1 MAVLVKTAA
10 TLQVAMESTY
20 GTFVAPGTTDSL
32 LVEDPDFSVDLTTL
46 ERNFVRASISPTAII
61 NGRKI
66 ARMKFSMELRSN
78 GKNTG
83 LLADAPLISRLFRAC
98 GFALTASATATAK
111 IFQVGDHAN
120 PATALAVS
128 AASATNTT
136 AIMYVLRCTV
146 GGASATAQIQVF
158 SDTAGESMA
167 AATITSGT
175 PKTLGTKGATATIT
189 FSGSLVVGQEWVV
202 YLFPKGLLLN
212 PISANFESVSLLMN
226 KGGVQHQMPGC
237 YGTFDI
243 EAEAGQYAKV
253 NFDFQGIYV
262 APTDVAVPTNLTYET
277 TLPAMVELAQL
288 RVDDFNA
295 IVSKYTLDIANEIQP
310 RPDVSSAN
318 GYIGLRLVDRK
329 PEGGIDPEAD
339 LVAQHDFW
347 GKLSAATRMPFTIR
361 CGTVVGN
368 IVTIIHP
375 QVQYSGLTYQD
386 RNNILNYDAGLRISS
401 AAGDDEV
408 LIFFG

>member
-1 MAVLVKTAA
+1 MAVLVKTSA
-10 TLQVAMESTY
+10 TLQVAMETTY
-20 GTFVAPGTTDSL
+20 GTAVTPVSSDSIL
-32 LVEDPDFSVDLTTL
+32 CEDPDFSVDLTTL

-66 ARMKFSMELRSN
+66 ARMKFSLELRSN

-83 LLADAPLISRLFRAC
+83 ILADAPIISRLFRAC
-98 GFALTASATATAK
+98 GFAITASATPTAK

-120 PATALAVS
+120 QASSMLVS

-136 AIMYVLRCTV
+136 AIMYVLRVITP
-146 GGASATAQIQVF
+146 GASATATVQVF
-158 SDTAGESMA
+158 SDTPGEAMA
-167 AATITSGT
+167 AAIFTSGT
-175 PKTLGTKGATATIT
+175 PKTLGTKGATATISFT
-189 FSGSLVVGQEWVV
+189 GSLVAGQEWVV
-202 YLFPKGLLLN
+202 FVFPKGIMLN
-212 PISANFESVSLLMN
+212 PISSAFESVTLVMN
-226 KGGVQHQMPGC
+226 KSGVQHQMPGAI
-237 YGTFDI
+237 GTFDI
-243 EAEAGQYAKV
+243 EAEAGQYAKI

-262 APTDVAVPTNLTYET
+262 APTDVAVPTNLSYEQ

-288 RVDDFNA
+288 RIDDFNA
-295 IVSKYTLDIANEIQP
+295 IVSKYTLDIANDIQP

-339 LVAQHDFW
+339 LVASHDFW
-347 GKLSAATRMPFTIR
+347 GKLSAATRMPFVMR

-368 IVTIIHP
+368 IVNLIHP